1 MPTITIQGYEFPV
14 HPRYKAGHTLSEP
27 EAEALNQALW
37 DNLRNNFTNKIKTT

>member
-1 MPTITIQGYEFPV
+1 MTTITIQGYEFPV

-37 DNLRNNFTNKIKTT
+37 DNLRNNFTRQGQDD